1 MSLYSPSTED
11 GVRLTPTSCVDGRK
25 KSFDGTIRNWRK
37 GMMFWNNE
45 NIRIFLMTSGNDY
58 AMAEYLQGNVLAP
71 FAVRSEIICLRKPI
85 L

>member
-1 MSLYSPSTED
+1 M
-11 GVRLTPTSCVDGRK
+11 SCVDGRK

-58 AMAEYLQGNVLAP
+58 AMVEYLQGNV
-71 FAVRSEIICLRKPI
+71 FGSVRRSQRDNLP
-85 L
+85 